1 MNTTEVETKLK
12 ELENEKK
19 QTLKS
24 LDDNL
29 GQKYPLGTVVIFDG
43 VLCQGRF
50 DLNPQE
56 TQWQGVVV
64 SRFTGGYCRI
74 YEQMTNVGHWVLYTK
89 IKGVIE

>member
-19 QTLKS
+19 QTLQS

-43 VLCQGRF
+43 LER
-50 DLNPQE
+50 
-56 TQWQGVVV
+56 
-64 SRFTGGYCRI
+64 Y
-74 YEQMTNVGHWVLYTK
+74 
-89 IKGVIE
+89 